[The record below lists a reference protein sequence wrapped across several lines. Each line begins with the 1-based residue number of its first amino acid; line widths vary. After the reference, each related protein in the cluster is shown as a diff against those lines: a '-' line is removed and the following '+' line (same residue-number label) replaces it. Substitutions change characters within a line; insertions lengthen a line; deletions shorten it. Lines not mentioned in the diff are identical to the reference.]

1 MTTRRYGILI
11 MPAANRVYAEA
22 SVELME
28 AEIEVFAA
36 AVLGGGL
43 SRITA
48 EPIGGV
54 PYITFDAP
62 ELSEREV
69 AYLSNLS
76 SLYALFA
83 INPDG
88 TLAPVPLR
96 RLDRFDDDLITI
108 QKYAGKTNEHF
119 TKMLLNA
126 TILASDFAREMI
138 DRPLAVLDPLC
149 GRGTTLNQALMYGYD
164 AAGVDVDGKDFE
176 AYAAFMRTYL
186 KRKRM
191 KHSAEVVPVR
201 RERKLVARRLEVS
214 IGLSK
219 EEYKAGD
226 KRRLTVVNADT
237 TTAGAFFPRA
247 SFDVIVAD
255 APYGVQHGSR
265 DRQSALSRRPLDLLT
280 AAVPEWTGLLRPGG
294 AIGLSWNTYVAPRD
308 DVAEIFAKNGLEVR
322 DDGPYRRFRHR
333 VDQAIIRDVVVARKP

>member
-28 AEIEVFAA
+28 AELEVFDR
-36 AVLGGGL
+36 AVLGGRL
-43 SRITA
+43 EHIVPET
-48 EPIGGV
+48 IGGV
-54 PYITFDAP
+54 PYITFAAP
-62 ELSEREV
+62 ELSEREIGF
-69 AYLSNLS
+69 LSNLS
-76 SLYALFA
+76 SLYALFGLNA
-83 INPDG
+83 DG

-126 TILASDFAREMI
+126 TILSTRFAAEMV

-164 AAGVDVDGKDFE
+164 AAGVDIDGKDFE
-176 AYAAFMRTYL
+176 AYAAFIRTYL

-191 KHSAEVVPVR
+191 KHSAEIVPVR
-201 RERKLVARRLEVS
+201 RDRKLVARRLEVS

-219 EEYKAGD
+219 EEYKSGE

-237 TTAGAFFPRA
+237 TSAGAFFPRE

-265 DRQSALSRRPLDLLT
+265 DRQQHLSRRPLDLL
-280 AAVPEWTGLLRPGG
+280 AAALPEWTGLLRPGG
-294 AIGLSWNTYVAPRD
+294 AVGISWNTYVAGRD
-308 DVAEIFAKNGLEVR
+308 DVAEVFAKNGLEVL
-322 DDGPYRRFRHR
+322 DEGPYRRFRHR
-333 VDQAIIRDVVVARKP
+333 VDQAIIRDVIVARKP